1 MWFTVPVHIAFE
13 VWIKFCPPV
22 AAAQTSKKISSD
34 VRKGFVTERDG
45 KQELK
50 SIELSSKKLAA
61 DNKEALYCVSSTV
74 DLQPNKNLVFS
85 AESVGTVA
93 GS

>member
-1 MWFTVPVHIAFE
+1 
-13 VWIKFCPPV
+13 
-22 AAAQTSKKISSD
+22 
-34 VRKGFVTERDG
+34 
-45 KQELK
+45 
-50 SIELSSKKLAA
+50 LSSKKLAA